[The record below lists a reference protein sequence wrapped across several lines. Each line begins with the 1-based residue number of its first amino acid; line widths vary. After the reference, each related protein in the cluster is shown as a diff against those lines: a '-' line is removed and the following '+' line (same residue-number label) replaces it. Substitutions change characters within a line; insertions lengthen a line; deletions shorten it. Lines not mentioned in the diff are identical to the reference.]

1 MSLVVRRSASG
12 TVSGAVSGSAS
23 GAELGTERA
32 AEAERDAGAPHED
45 RLARARAALGA
56 AERSAARWG
65 GRLDRTALRSIGGD
79 PAGAPRMRAVPA
91 GPERTADPDRTAPTS
106 APATEPALEPL
117 ADGTR
122 LPIPAPLAGLFPR
135 TGLRAGSAV
144 AVDGAATTS
153 LLLSL
158 AVAAAGQDAWCAIA
172 GMPDL
177 GLRAAIDAGLDPARL
192 ALAPAP
198 GEQAPQV
205 LSALADG
212 VGVLVL
218 GPDLALTPAL
228 WRSLLGRA
236 RAADTLVLAGRP
248 PGRADLALTATT
260 LGWQGLGAGTGRLRR
275 RRLAVT
281 SAGRGLA
288 GEHRVEVLLPEV
300 GGMIGVAPPARREQT
315 LRREQAAP
323 GTVAVPAEVAA
334 TAAPTTAVPATAAP
348 PTEAP
353 APRPLHAAR
362 RAG

>member
-1 MSLVVRRSASG
+1 MSLVVRRPASG
-12 TVSGAVSGSAS
+12 TVSGSVSGAVSGSAS
-23 GAELGTERA
+23 GTERA
-32 AEAERDAGAPHED
+32 AEAERDAGTPHED

-91 GPERTADPDRTAPTS
+91 GPERTADPDRTAP
-106 APATEPALEPL
+106 ATEPALEPL

-122 LPIPAPLAGLFPR
+122 LPVPAPLAGLFPR

-192 ALAPAP
+192 ALAPTP

-212 VGVLVL
+212 IGVLVL
-218 GPDLALTPAL
+218 GPDLVLAPAL

-236 RAADTLVLAGRP
+236 RAADTLVLAARP
-248 PGRADLALTATT
+248 PGRADLALTAAT

-300 GGMIGVAPPARREQT
+300 GGMIGVAPPARREQAA
-315 LRREQAAP
+315 LREQGVL
-323 GTVAVPAEVAA
+323 GTVPAEVAA
-334 TAAPTTAVPATAAP
+334 TAVPTTAVP

>member
-12 TVSGAVSGSAS
+12 TVSGSAS
-23 GAELGTERA
+23 GTERA
-32 AEAERDAGAPHED
+32 AEERDAGTPHED

-91 GPERTADPDRTAPTS
+91 DPERTADPDRTAP
-106 APATEPALEPL
+106 APEPALEPL

-122 LPIPAPLAGLFPR
+122 LPVPAPLAGLFPR

-218 GPDLALTPAL
+218 GPDLALAPAL

-236 RAADTLVLAGRP
+236 RAADTLVLAARP

-275 RRLAVT
+275 RRLAVA

-315 LRREQAAP
+315 VRQEQDAL
-323 GTVAVPAEVAA
+323 GTVPEEVAA
-334 TAAPTTAVPATAAP
+334 TAVLTAAVPATAAP
-348 PTEAP
+348 ATEAP